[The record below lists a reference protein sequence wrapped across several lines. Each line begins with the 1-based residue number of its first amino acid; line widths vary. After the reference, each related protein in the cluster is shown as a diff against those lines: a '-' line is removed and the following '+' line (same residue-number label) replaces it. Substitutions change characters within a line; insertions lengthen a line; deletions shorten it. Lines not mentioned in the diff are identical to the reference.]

1 MENFQEVFNEVK
13 AGVKQKSASKKDE
26 ITIMKALM
34 NDSNYSTKI
43 YGTKDGIDTYY
54 PSQELRKVFANAV
67 SDITKIPNKE
77 ATELVKNYEFT
88 KADAQTMV
96 NFSKE
101 FTYNYLQTGRKLPLG
116 GRLTSDVEL
125 IWKNIAARE
134 ANIPS
139 KSNESVIIPEHGGV
153 RAINKAPNWITTDKS
168 GKIIGTIYDKRD
180 N

>member
-54 PSQELRKVFANAV
+54 PSQELRKVVANAV

-101 FTYNYLQTGRKLPLG
+101 FIYTYLQAGRKLPIG
-116 GRLTSDVEL
+116 GRIDSNIEL

-134 ANIPS
+134 VNIPNGEK
-139 KSNESVIIPEHGGV
+139 KSITIPAHGGIKT
-153 RAINKAPNWITTDKS
+153 INKIPNWI
-168 GKIIGTIYDKRD
+168 
-180 N
+180 